1 LTIDQAFAP
10 QGDAWELYFM
20 KRRTF
25 DAQSAFR
32 GEFGFSLTELLV
44 TLGVALILMAI
55 GLPTF
60 LRAYHAYQLTN
71 STSQMA
77 DILRLSRY
85 EAIRLNKT
93 VNCQV
98 QQAYSGDPTLTLVW
112 ADSNGNGT
120 PDPGE
125 KMVLLGPTGNL
136 MAGSVPGAS
145 AMLSQ
150 AVSGTAPVVPAPAG
164 TLVTF
169 DARGAVTPPNVNVF
183 YLSSTVAPEA
193 GFRAVI
199 LMPAGSI
206 QIWTADATG
215 YWQQVR

>member
-1 LTIDQAFAP
+1 MEPASAP

-20 KRRTF
+20 KRRMF
-25 DAQSAFR
+25 DAQSASR
-32 GEFGFSLTELLV
+32 GEYGFSLTELLV

-55 GLPTF
+55 GLPAF
-60 LRAYHAYQLTN
+60 LRAYHSYQLTN
-71 STSQMA
+71 AASQMA

-85 EAIRLNKT
+85 EAIRLNRPG
-93 VNCQV
+93 NCQI
-98 QQAYSGDPTLTLVW
+98 QQAYTGDPTLTLVW
-112 ADSNGNGT
+112 ADSNQNSQLDT
-120 PDPGE
+120 GE

-136 MAGSVPGAS
+136 VAGSVPGAS

-150 AVSGTAPVVPAPAG
+150 AVSGTVPVTPAPTG

-183 YLSSTVAPEA
+183 YLSSTVAPDA
-193 GFRAVI
+193 GFRAII

-206 QIWTADATG
+206 QIWRADATG